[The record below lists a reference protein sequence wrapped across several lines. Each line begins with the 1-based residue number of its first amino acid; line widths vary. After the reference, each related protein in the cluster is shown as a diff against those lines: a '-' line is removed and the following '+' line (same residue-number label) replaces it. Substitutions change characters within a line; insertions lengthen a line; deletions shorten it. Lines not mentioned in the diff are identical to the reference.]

1 MGNFLI
7 KLDNFLTKVVGT
19 NLVFFALLGGAA
31 LFALGE
37 EFAYAQNLGI
47 AILYVFARFF
57 GAMIAGAASVLPAAA
72 AIFIVGVVYL
82 LYRAFCG
89 IFHSVRGRNGGR

>member
-19 NLVFFALLGGAA
+19 DLVFFALLGGAV

-37 EFAYAQNLGI
+37 EFAYTQNLGI
-47 AILYVFARFF
+47 AILYVLARFF
-57 GAMIAGAASVLPAAA
+57 GLMIAAA
-72 AIFIVGVVYL
+72 ASMLPAVAGISIVGLFYV
-82 LYRAFCG
+82 LYRAFRG
-89 IFHSVRGRNGGR
+89 IFHFVCGRNGRH